1 MAEKPT
7 VIKTEHVG
15 KKFIIRHKPEK
26 KPAGRNAALPL
37 FKKKEDF
44 WALKDI
50 GFEVRQGERVGIIG
64 KNGAGKSTLLKLLCR
79 ITEPTEGRIELLGK
93 VSAMLEVGTGF
104 NQELTGR
111 ENVYL
116 NGAIL
121 GMSKAEIDAKFDSIV
136 EFSEIG
142 QFLDTPVKRYSSGM
156 YVRLAFAVASHL
168 EPDIL
173 VVDEVLAV
181 GDQRFRQKCIDKMN
195 QIAQADTTILCV
207 SHQMNVIRELC
218 DRVIVLKEGRLVF
231 DGGTED
237 GIRFYLNENSLSN
250 PDFFQLDNR
259 DRHMVS
265 KNLVHLES
273 LELLNNSAR
282 LAGETAE
289 MLLRIRWT
297 ASADIKGVK
306 LRMVIRFNDDSPV
319 GITLSEK
326 LCDSVKGQ
334 RYENTFSFDTSCL
347 FPGDYKANLTLY
359 ESDETGRSTFL
370 DHISEA
376 IFFEVAELKNADKS
390 VVYNH
395 TYWGHVHLPP
405 LVSRDSSGGSGQ

>member
-1 MAEKPT
+1 MNGEIPLAEKPT

-195 QIAQADTTILCV
+195 
-207 SHQMNVIRELC
+207 
-218 DRVIVLKEGRLVF
+218 
-231 DGGTED
+231 
-237 GIRFYLNENSLSN
+237 
-250 PDFFQLDNR
+250 
-259 DRHMVS
+259 
-265 KNLVHLES
+265 
-273 LELLNNSAR
+273 
-282 LAGETAE
+282 
-289 MLLRIRWT
+289 
-297 ASADIKGVK
+297 
-306 LRMVIRFNDDSPV
+306 
-319 GITLSEK
+319 
-326 LCDSVKGQ
+326 
-334 RYENTFSFDTSCL
+334 
-347 FPGDYKANLTLY
+347 
-359 ESDETGRSTFL
+359 
-370 DHISEA
+370 
-376 IFFEVAELKNADKS
+376 
-390 VVYNH
+390 
-395 TYWGHVHLPP
+395 
-405 LVSRDSSGGSGQ
+405 